1 MNFYRVRDIHGD
13 DIPDLYY
20 CDDCGGVIYEPYP
33 AVPGYGEA
41 DRLDRHEARCPE
53 RKP

>member
-20 CDDCGGVIYEPYP
+20 CDDCGGVIYEPHP
-33 AVPGYGEA
+33 RYGEA